1 MATLLDGLAIAAV
14 IAAVAFLLWPRRKG
28 GCSACAP
35 ERKGA
40 ETKVTLSQL
49 RASARRTSERG

>member
-28 GCSACAP
+28 GCAGCAP
-35 ERKGA
+35 ATKGA
-40 ETKVTLSQL
+40 QTKVTLSQL
-49 RASARRTSERG
+49 RASARRASGRE